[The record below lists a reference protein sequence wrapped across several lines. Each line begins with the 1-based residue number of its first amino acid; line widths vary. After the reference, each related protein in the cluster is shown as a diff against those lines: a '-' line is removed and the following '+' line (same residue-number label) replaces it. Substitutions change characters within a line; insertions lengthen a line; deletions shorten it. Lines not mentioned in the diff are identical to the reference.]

1 MQKKEFDFKER
12 YSSLVNELRD
22 IDLSN
27 MNNLL
32 KLKKIISPVNNI
44 VTKALENSFI
54 DWLYR
59 KGLISENQY
68 EQAIV
73 DLKKRNPNAKGS
85 DVNIEGD
92 KDHKPIIAEIKVNVP
107 VKKKEYG
114 AKQLENIK
122 TDIISLLD
130 ETKFKKESDKAKEY
144 LKFMVLLKIDDK
156 YQEGFNS
163 ENAINAILKLL
174 DYKGDSI
181 QLVAPDLTDKECFSP
196 GNVYI
201 IQLPLLVITE
211 GDQSSQQ

>member
-92 KDHKPIIAEIKVNVP
+92 KDHKPIIAEIKANVP

-181 QLVAPDLTDKECFSP
+181 QLVATDLSDK
-196 GNVYI
+196 
-201 IQLPLLVITE
+201 
-211 GDQSSQQ
+211 